1 MSVRRLAIALAG
13 AAALAAFPVASA
25 LAGGPAHTAAAK
37 KPFSAHV
44 TYSETEHGHQN
55 GSSTVGIV
63 GHGKFSAKLTA
74 HASLAVALIS
84 LATGVPLDKAAQ
96 GGTYTVHKS
105 ISSTGVGTGLVVAS
119 FKAKGLGKLCLGF
132 KFVPGKYNPTAGSG
146 FVPVSG
152 TFAALGGT
160 GAAAKWR
167 GSLSFKQT
175 NITGLSVENIAVSG
189 SARPSTGQ
197 AKGMSK
203 ACRAAG

>member
-1 MSVRRLAIALAG
+1 MRARNLLIALLGTG
-13 AAALAAFPVASA
+13 AVAAYPVGSA

-37 KPFSAHV
+37 KPFSAHI
-44 TYSETEHGHQN
+44 TYSETDHGHLN
-55 GSSTVGIV
+55 GNSTVGIV
-63 GHGKFSAKLTA
+63 GHGKFSAKLSA
-74 HASLAVALIS
+74 HASLAVALVS
-84 LATGVPLDKAAQ
+84 LATGVPLNKAAE
-96 GGTYTVHKS
+96 GGTYTVHRS
-105 ISSTGVGTGLVVAS
+105 ISSKGVGTGLVVAS

-132 KFVPGKYNPTAGSG
+132 KFVPGKYNPTSGSG

-167 GSLSFKQT
+167 GGLSFKET

-189 SARPSTGQ
+189 SARPSTGH